1 MAKTPIW
8 TRSLN
13 EVLGYQTEKINRKS
27 ERTGNIYQVEVI
39 PRIELIVMG
48 APQEIT
54 KDDGRKSYR
63 YSVFDM
69 KKDLEYSV
77 NCPNLLSISGVKQVV
92 FVNLTGGALS
102 NGRGWY
108 KADSVQFANVKK

>member
-13 EVLGYQTEKINRKS
+13 EVLGYPTDKINRKS
-27 ERTGNIYQVEVI
+27 ERTGNIYQTEVI
-39 PRIELIVMG
+39 PRVEVIVMG
-48 APQEIT
+48 APQEVT

-63 YSVFDM
+63 YSIFDM

-77 NCPNLLSISGVKQVV
+77 SCPNLLSVSGVKQVILT
-92 FVNLTGGALS
+92 NLTGGALQ

-108 KADSVQFANVKK
+108 KADSIAFAVKK